1 MLGKINLEGLGE
13 KTINKI
19 AELALSSQV
28 KKAEKLTVKVKTD
41 PNLLAKGMLESLSIN
56 GQGLVMHKTLRMQ
69 EMTIIIKSIAVSPFK
84 ALMGN
89 IQLTQPSQG
98 TACIVLNEADI
109 EKAIALETL
118 QKQIKNYKIYLDGQK
133 VKISIEKVNC
143 RLLADG
149 KVAIKA
155 TFRICETGQ
164 IREVCLTTTP
174 RFCATARG
182 VVIEN
187 VECTNGE
194 ELSPL
199 ITNALIEEAKKIL
212 NLSSF
217 QMEGFSL
224 LINQLNI
231 EEGKLT
237 LQAAAG
243 ITQFPSV

>member
-19 AELALSSQV
+19 AELALSSQI
-28 KKAEKLTVKVKTD
+28 KQAEKFSVKVKTD

-56 GQGLVMHKTLRMQ
+56 GQGLVMQKNLRMQ
-69 EMTIIIKSIAVSPFK
+69 EMKIILNSIAVSPFK

-98 TACIVLNEADI
+98 TACIVLSEADI
-109 EKAIALETL
+109 EKAIALESL
-118 QKQIKNYKIYLDGQK
+118 QKQIKNYKIYLDGQQ
-133 VKISIEKVNC
+133 VKILIEKVTC
-143 RLLADG
+143 KLLADG

-155 TFRICETGQ
+155 IFRICETGQ

-187 VECTNGE
+187 VECIHGK

-199 ITNALIEEAKKIL
+199 LTNALIEEAKKIF

-217 QMEGFSL
+217 QMEGISL
-224 LINQLNI
+224 LINQLNV

-237 LQAAAG
+237 LQAEAG
-243 ITQFPSV
+243 ITRFPSV